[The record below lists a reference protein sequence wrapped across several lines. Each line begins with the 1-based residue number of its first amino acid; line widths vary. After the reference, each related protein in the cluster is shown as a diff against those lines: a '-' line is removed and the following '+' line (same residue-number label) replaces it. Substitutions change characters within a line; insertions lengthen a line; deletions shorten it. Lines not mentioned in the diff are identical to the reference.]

1 MSNKAKFTNSILVR
15 FKSQNASVGESS
27 QSGDAGQHGRVLV
40 LLVSSG
46 ESPRKRSSPKVPRP
60 RRHLGLQLFDVGLHP
75 EVHVT
80 CRRRHF
86 IRSCRKIR
94 RCPLAAVR
102 AAVFSGSAALAAL
115 AALAFAGFAGFAV
128 FADAAN
134 APILLLHYC
143 NIAFI

>member
-1 MSNKAKFTNSILVR
+1 MVMSNKAKFTNSIR
-15 FKSQNASVGESS
+15 FKSQNANVGENS
-27 QSGDAGQHGRVLV
+27 QSVDTGQHGRVLV

-46 ESPRKRSSPKVPRP
+46 ESPRKRSSPKVSRP
-60 RRHLGLQLFDVGLHP
+60 RRHLGLQLFDVGLYP
-75 EVHVT
+75 EVHV
-80 CRRRHF
+80 
-86 IRSCRKIR
+86 SCRGAVTSSDLVGR
-94 RCPLAAVR
+94 FAAVLAAVR